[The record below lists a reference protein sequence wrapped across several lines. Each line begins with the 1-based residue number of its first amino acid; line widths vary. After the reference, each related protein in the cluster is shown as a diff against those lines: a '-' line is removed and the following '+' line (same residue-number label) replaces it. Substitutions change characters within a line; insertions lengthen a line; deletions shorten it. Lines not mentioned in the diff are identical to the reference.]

1 MSPLRQDL
9 GHLLKEIE
17 KFGRA
22 DERMKNIPPETG
34 RFLRILAQAHG
45 SKRLLEVGT
54 ANGYSAL
61 WLGEAARTQGGR
73 VWTIE
78 RDPPRVQLAW
88 RNIERAGLSE
98 VIEVLEGDARQ
109 VLRTLEGP
117 FDLVFLDGEKVQY
130 QEYWSLVYPKLAE
143 GGLLVADNAGTHARE
158 MADYLETVRS
168 HPRMESVFV
177 PIGSGLELSLKLG
190 ATSLREYRGL
200 S

>member
-22 DERMKNIPPETG
+22 DARMKNIPPETG
-34 RFLRILAQAHG
+34 RFLRILAQAHA

-61 WLGEAARTQGGR
+61 WLGEVARAQGGR
-73 VWTIE
+73 LWTIE
-78 RDPPRVQLAW
+78 RDSDRVQLAW
-88 RNIERAGLSE
+88 RNIERAGLSK
-98 VIEVLEGDARQ
+98 VVEVLEGDARH
-109 VLRTLEGP
+109 VIRALDGP
-117 FDLVFLDGEKVQY
+117 FDLVFLDGEKDEY

-158 MADYLETVRS
+158 MADYLETVRT
-168 HPRMESVFV
+168 HPGLESVFV
-177 PIGSGLELSLKLG
+177 PIGRGLELSLKLP
-190 ATSLREYRGL
+190 AALRGG
-200 S
+200 